1 MKTRI
6 MLDLETL
13 GTAPG
18 SAILAIG
25 AVKFTGGQITGEF
38 YKRVNLR
45 SCTEAGLTIDP
56 DTVLWW
62 LKQSDE
68 ARLEIATRQEQAGT
82 LAHILDLFSLWT
94 SEHTD
99 DPVDMELWGNGASF
113 DNVLLA
119 EAWRAVHGVEP
130 AWAHRKS
137 MCYRTV
143 KNLYPDVPMPRTGTH
158 HNALDDA
165 RSQAMHLMAMIPSL

>member
-25 AVKFTGGQITGEF
+25 AVKFTAGQILSEF
-38 YKRVNLR
+38 YRRVDLK
-45 SCTEAGLTIDP
+45 SCILYDLNMDP
-56 DTVLWW
+56 ETVLWW
-62 LKQSDE
+62 LQQPDQ
-68 ARLEIATRQEQAGT
+68 ARLEITKEGKD
-82 LAHILDLFSLWT
+82 LADVLHMFYEWVQVAQH
-94 SEHTD
+94 SEMTG
-99 DPVDMELWGNGASF
+99 DPEVWGNGAAF
-113 DNVLLA
+113 DNALLA
-119 EAWRAVHGVEP
+119 EAYRRLGLRLPWKYSNDR
-130 AWAHRKS
+130 
-137 MCYRTV
+137 CYRTV
-143 KNLYPDVPMPRTGTH
+143 KNLYPDVQMVRDGTH